1 VERNEQV
8 MPGPLQGI
16 KILDFTTLLPGPFA
30 TLTLADLGAEVLR
43 IGSASR
49 PDLNAQTPPFLPGS
63 GLAANLAY
71 LGRNKRSM
79 TLNLKHPAGVEV
91 IHKLLGEYDVII
103 EQFRPGVMDRL
114 GLGYQALST
123 VNPSLIYCS
132 LSGYGQD
139 GPLRDRA
146 GHDINYLA
154 LSGLMAH
161 SGRRRHGPSLT
172 GTQIA
177 DLASGSYGVVI
188 AVLAAVIHRLG
199 TGEGQ
204 YLDVAMTDGMV
215 PFNAVAAMGYLVEGV
230 DPQREGYFLNGG
242 SLYDFYKT
250 ADEEYLSFGGLEP
263 KFFAAFC
270 RAIGREDLVDSTVSP
285 PNLEEVKAQVRAI
298 IASKTRREWQEIFQE
313 VDACLEP
320 VVRLEEALN
329 SPLAQA
335 RGWLVEVEGPG
346 GEKIRQPANPL
357 KFSRTPPRYRAAG
370 VPAGVHNL
378 EVMQGLGYSQE
389 DIARLERDGLFS

>member
-1 VERNEQV
+1 
-8 MPGPLQGI
+8 MPGALNGL

-43 IGSASR
+43 VGSASR
-49 PDLNAQTPPFLPGS
+49 SDLNAQTPPFLPGS

-71 LGRNKRSM
+71 LGRNKRSIN
-79 TLNLKHPAGVEV
+79 LNLKHSAGVEIV
-91 IHKLLGEYDVII
+91 HQLLTDHDILI

-114 GLGYQALST
+114 GLGYQSLSE

-146 GHDINYLA
+146 GHDINYLS
-154 LSGLMAH
+154 LSGLMSH
-161 SGRRRHGPSLT
+161 SGGKREGPKLT

-177 DLASGSYGVVI
+177 DLASGSYGTVI
-188 AVLAAVIHRLG
+188 AVLAAVIHRQR

-215 PFNAVAAMGYLVEGV
+215 PFNVVAAMDYLVEGV
-230 DPQREGYFLNGG
+230 EPQREGYFLNGG
-242 SLYDFYKT
+242 SLYDFYQT
-250 ADEEYLSFGGLEP
+250 ADGEYLSFGGLEP

-270 RAIGREDLVDSTVSP
+270 RAIGREDLIPGSVAPRD
-285 PNLEEVKAQVRAI
+285 LEEVKPQVRRI
-298 IASKTRREWQEIFQE
+298 IASKTRAEWQEVFRE

-320 VVRLEEALN
+320 VVSLGEAFN

-335 RGWLVEVEGPG
+335 RGWLVEVEGPDG
-346 GEKIRQPANPL
+346 QKIRQPANPL

-378 EVMQGLGYSQE
+378 EVMLGLGYSEE